1 MSCEIEL
8 HVNFAISD
16 PGNQTQK
23 LSDNETEVS
32 GRLHRQFPA
41 PLKCA
46 ILNNLG
52 FLAVQF
58 KTASGPFLS
67 LSSSTA
73 RQFFFSQFFKL
84 WPNAQK
90 EIYTFVEFSGVYIVV

>member
-1 MSCEIEL
+1 MNCEIEL

-41 PLKCA
+41 LLKCA

-73 RQFFFSQFFKL
+73 RQFFFSQFF
-84 WPNAQK
+84 
-90 EIYTFVEFSGVYIVV
+90 